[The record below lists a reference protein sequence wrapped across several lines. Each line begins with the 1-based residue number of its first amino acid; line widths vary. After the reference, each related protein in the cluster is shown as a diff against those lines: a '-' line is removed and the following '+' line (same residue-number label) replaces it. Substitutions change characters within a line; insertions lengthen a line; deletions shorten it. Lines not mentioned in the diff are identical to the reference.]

1 MSFLSPR
8 LYQPLLIAALGVV
21 LWGCGG
27 NRPIP
32 STAALSGVKSVF
44 DENNPNLSANGRY
57 LIFSSNR
64 DSSHNIYLYDLQERR
79 ILALPGLNS
88 EQFSASQ
95 PAISQNGRFIVFVSN
110 RLGKSEVFLYDRETR
125 RLDNISRGNPGD
137 VRNPTISGD
146 GGIIGYETNALG
158 QWDIEVY
165 IRDSSAPRDVVTAED
180 IPARNQ

>member
-1 MSFLSPR
+1 MSSLSVR
-8 LYQPLLIAALGVV
+8 LCQSLLIAALGVV

-27 NRPIP
+27 NRPLP

-79 ILALPGLNS
+79 MLALRGLNS
-88 EQFSASQ
+88 DQFAASQ
-95 PAISQNGRFIVFVSN
+95 PAVSQNGRFIVFVSN
-110 RLGKSEVFLYDRETR
+110 RLGKSEVFLYDRQTR
-125 RLDNISRGNPGD
+125 RLENISRGNPGD
-137 VRNPTISGD
+137 VRNPSISGD
-146 GGIIGYETNALG
+146 GGTIAYETNTLG

-165 IRDSSAPRDVVTAED
+165 IRDSNAPRDVVTAED
-180 IPARNQ
+180 IPASNR

>member
-1 MSFLSPR
+1 MSFLFPR
-8 LYQPLLIAALGVV
+8 LYQPLLIAALGAV

-27 NRPIP
+27 NRPLP

-64 DSSHNIYLYDLQERR
+64 DSSHNIYLYDLQDRR
-79 ILALPGLNS
+79 ILTLPGLNS

-95 PAISQNGRFIVFVSN
+95 PAISQNGRFIVFISN

-137 VRNPTISGD
+137 VRNPSISGD
-146 GGIIGYETNALG
+146 GGIIAYETNALG
-158 QWDIEVY
+158 QWDVEGLHPSQ
-165 IRDSSAPRDVVTAED
+165 RCA
-180 IPARNQ
+180 